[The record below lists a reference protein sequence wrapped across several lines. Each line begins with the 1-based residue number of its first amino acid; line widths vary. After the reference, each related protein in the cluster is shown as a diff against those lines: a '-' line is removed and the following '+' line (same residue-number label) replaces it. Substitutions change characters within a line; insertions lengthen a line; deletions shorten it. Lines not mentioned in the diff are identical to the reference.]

1 MALQHK
7 ILTKEVLTQIY
18 MILLQ
23 INPNEP
29 RPNED
34 NLTCM
39 VHYLHARNVV
49 LGENV
54 LTDMMDL
61 LSILKE
67 TEQKCQI
74 APLLVK
80 AFHNYYHT
88 FKDKQ
93 NIFDNIVTLFEVGRS
108 IYCHLEE
115 IVSIIMKDPEAHWN
129 LDGNFLRK
137 FFIAT
142 VALKNGFST

>member
-1 MALQHK
+1 
-7 ILTKEVLTQIY
+7 
-18 MILLQ
+18 
-23 INPNEP
+23 
-29 RPNED
+29 
-34 NLTCM
+34 
-39 VHYLHARNVV
+39 
-49 LGENV
+49 
-54 LTDMMDL
+54 MMSL

-80 AFHNYYHT
+80 AFQNYYHSY
-88 FKDKQ
+88 KDKQ
-93 NIFDNIVTLFEVGRS
+93 NVFDNIVTLFEVGRS

-115 IVSIIMKDPEAHWN
+115 IVSIIMKDTEAHWN
-129 LDGNFLRK
+129 LDGNFIRK